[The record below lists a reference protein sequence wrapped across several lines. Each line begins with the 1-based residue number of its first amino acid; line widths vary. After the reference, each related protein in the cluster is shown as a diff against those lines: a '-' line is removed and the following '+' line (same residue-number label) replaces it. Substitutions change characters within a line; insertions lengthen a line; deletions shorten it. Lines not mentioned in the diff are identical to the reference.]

1 MGGSSRSL
9 RGTPRAVR
17 CWSIPESV
25 QGAWQDV
32 WGVQKKAKLLFSDGE
47 TADTQGA
54 NNDNKHEKSGSI
66 RKGGS
71 ISWLAADCS
80 MPRSSAR
87 SRLAISAGLGQRG
100 RQSDWQASTGLKIFW
115 EKPCCE

>member
-9 RGTPRAVR
+9 RGTPSREMLVYTRKRARRVAG
-17 CWSIPESV
+17 CLGS
-25 QGAWQDV
+25 A
-32 WGVQKKAKLLFSDGE
+32 KKAKLVFGDGE
-47 TADTQGA
+47 TAGIEGA